1 MCGSLFF
8 AILSNFAAYLVIG
21 ARALYGVLPIG
32 DVLLYAGSVTR
43 AMSDL
48 QTLAADVIV
57 NIASHDRTRIA
68 GFPDF
73 LFNHFIKFLH
83 ILPAFSFHCTTK
95 RPVWAIHCRYSPKI
109 LKDGQKTE
117 DFSLHFVRL
126 STTYLLD
133 SPFTEMMN

>member
-8 AILSNFAAYLVIG
+8 ALLSNFAAYLVIG

-48 QTLAADVIV
+48 QTLAADVI
-57 NIASHDRTRIA
+57 ASHDRTRIA

-83 ILPAFSFHCTTK
+83 ILPAFSFIDY
-95 RPVWAIHCRYSPKI
+95 A
-109 LKDGQKTE
+109 
-117 DFSLHFVRL
+117 SL
-126 STTYLLD
+126 YY
-133 SPFTEMMN
+133 

>member
-1 MCGSLFF
+1 M
-8 AILSNFAAYLVIG
+8 IG

-48 QTLAADVIV
+48 QTLVADVIV

-73 LFNHFIKFLH
+73 LSIISYNSFIFC
-83 ILPAFSFHCTTK
+83 PSFSFIDY
-95 RPVWAIHCRYSPKI
+95 A
-109 LKDGQKTE
+109 
-117 DFSLHFVRL
+117 SL
-126 STTYLLD
+126 YY
-133 SPFTEMMN
+133 

>member
-83 ILPAFSFHCTTK
+83 ILPAFSFIDY
-95 RPVWAIHCRYSPKI
+95 A
-109 LKDGQKTE
+109 
-117 DFSLHFVRL
+117 SL
-126 STTYLLD
+126 YY
-133 SPFTEMMN
+133 